1 MLVFS
6 QGKNFE
12 KTEIKDLEIAVE
24 NEEKLFRCVD
34 GKAVTGP
41 TPKPNTVKVSV
52 KVIDEND
59 PPVFKKEIE
68 KVYRNEN
75 GAVGDVLL
83 VPEIKDED
91 SEVDKLRCG

>member
-12 KTEIKDLEIAVE
+12 KTEITELEIAVE

-41 TPKPNTVKVSV
+41 APKPNTVKVSV
-52 KVIDEND
+52 KVIDVND
-59 PPVFKKEIE
+59 PPVFKKQIE

-75 GAVGDVLL
+75 GPLGDVLL
-83 VPEIKDED
+83 APEIKDED
-91 SEVDKLRCG
+91 SDIDKLRCG